1 MKGVGKSNINIGQLK
16 KCIPEVGNNNP
27 ELTPV
32 SMFIWPG
39 WLISGIYSMVKP
51 FLHPNTLKK
60 IVFVKEGPDLKKQL
74 NRFIPD
80 ENLPEEFGGW
90 DTEFASLLGK

>member
-1 MKGVGKSNINIGQLK
+1 MK

-32 SMFIWPG
+32 SLFIWPG
-39 WLISGIYSMVKP
+39 WFISSVYACVKP

-60 IVFVKEGPDLKKQL
+60 IVFVKEGNELKKTL
-74 NRFIPD
+74 NKYIND
-80 ENLPEEFGGW
+80 ENLPVEYGGQ
-90 DTEFASLLGK
+90 DTEFAKIFEK